1 MRPLPLPSSNLYHL
15 GAGVTMS
22 THPLMVPP
30 SLGKDFSMAPH
41 YQERRAAPSFHQ
53 PIHRRRTYDQPRTAP
68 RHPLKHRLLSV
79 DKAGR
84 LCPRGNTGA
93 HHNAVVA
100 EQIQLILRLA
110 VSSAHVTLRTL
121 AGKVEHILAACT
133 SPLRRSR
140 SWLQFVIAKCFDNV
154 MIRELPEGWALGL
167 AHWAVWLMPEALQ
180 VVVIHLVMPLYQ
192 AAGFASS
199 LAVTRSTTNFW
210 SEELRVLMQHTLDTL
225 RDIEWRPFAVSLAW
239 TAASSLAYMR
249 IGSPSERLSSSAG
262 TSLTRVLAIAAVA
275 AASGVTLA
283 IREAARVPAEL
294 ELRRR
299 AVAAVPSSRRRAA
312 RAARRGPGETPFEH
326 HNDAAYDAFA
336 SRATAATIIP
346 AIAASRQPAS
356 WLDPTLRTYL
366 KHIMGLCLLSLLL
379 DQVSLS
385 AWSTCFG
392 VFTPAYGAQSPPRLF
407 SLYGRADEDDVTT
420 SRGIAWALTGA
431 VSKDTPLQ
439 FQAKKVTPSLAAIL
453 LEDLRRCSVAVAGR
467 GHARFLRLLT
477 AGAAGCVAAV
487 TAMQSD
493 VLVMLRSRALLR
505 WAVATQPAMI
515 VEALPG
521 RGQIEGIRADDDA
534 TQPLLVI
541 SDDEEG
547 EEDDEEHA
555 ITDSTVSIGQTTST
569 SNALGL
575 ETREQQEA
583 SNQDFEEASFLLE
596 PPSFAS
602 ATPSTTA
609 SPLQYPPEDIAERNH
624 LGNVDFWTHSIDLLA
639 MPRSSS
645 AEDVQRYPVQGRL
658 DSSARRQDAA
668 LFNAALRARLGPEER
683 FEDDFAGSETESET
697 EEVASVA
704 TEEEEDVSWRTA
716 SSPSTPSRIR
726 TPPSRHSAYTT
737 PSTRGD
743 QADADAFDLN
753 LDLPTMDIGEAEA
766 QPVPAEQPHAAAS
779 NLNEQQ
785 AWAPG
790 ALERTAHLFV
800 SARARELAYEAA
812 LRRFEALPP
821 LPESLQQFV
830 PAPPLLPA
838 VFADEEQEAVVA
850 KEGRPTASWARVLFS
865 NSARSMRELLSEMRS
880 EEGMTAAW
888 RALVLARIVRTLTH
902 VALERQTI

>member
-1 MRPLPLPSSNLYHL
+1 
-15 GAGVTMS
+15 
-22 THPLMVPP
+22 
-30 SLGKDFSMAPH
+30 
-41 YQERRAAPSFHQ
+41 
-53 PIHRRRTYDQPRTAP
+53 
-68 RHPLKHRLLSV
+68 
-79 DKAGR
+79 
-84 LCPRGNTGA
+84 
-93 HHNAVVA
+93 
-100 EQIQLILRLA
+100 
-110 VSSAHVTLRTL
+110 
-121 AGKVEHILAACT
+121 
-133 SPLRRSR
+133 
-140 SWLQFVIAKCFDNV
+140 

-167 AHWAVWLMPEALQ
+167 AHWAVWFMPEALQ
-180 VVVIHLVMPLYQ
+180 VVVIHLVMPLYE

-199 LAVTRSTTNFW
+199 LAVTRSTTDSW
-210 SEELRVLMQHTLDTL
+210 SAEFRLLTQHALDTL

-249 IGSPSERLSSSAG
+249 IGSPSERLSSSVG

-275 AASGVTLA
+275 AASGVTVA

-299 AVAAVPSSRRRAA
+299 AVAAVPSSRRTAA

-346 AIAASRQPAS
+346 AVAASRQPAS

-366 KHIMGLCLLSLLL
+366 KHIMGLRLLSLLL

-392 VFTPAYGAQSPPRLF
+392 VFTPAYGVQSPPCLF
-407 SLYGRADEDDVTT
+407 SLHGRADEDDVTT
-420 SRGIAWALTGA
+420 SRGVAWALTRA
-431 VSKDTPLQ
+431 VSKDRPLQ
-439 FQAKKVTPSLAAIL
+439 FQGKEVTSGLAAIL
-453 LEDLRRCSVAVAGR
+453 FEDLRCCSVAVAGR

-477 AGAAGCVAAV
+477 AGAAGCVAAL

-505 WAVATQPAMI
+505 WAVATQPAMM

-521 RGQIEGIRADDDA
+521 QGRSDGMRADDDA

-541 SDDEEG
+541 SDD
-547 EEDDEEHA
+547 DEEA
-555 ITDSTVSIGQTTST
+555 GQEEEEERVVTDSTMSLRQTASM

-575 ETREQQEA
+575 ETREQQAA
-583 SNQDFEEASFLLE
+583 SNQDFEDASFLLE

-609 SPLQYPPEDIAERNH
+609 SPLQYPPEDIAERND
-624 LGNVDFWTHSIDLLA
+624 LENVDFWTHSIDLLA

-645 AEDVQRYPVQGRL
+645 GADVLRYPVQARL

-668 LFNAALRARLGPEER
+668 PFNAALRVRLGPEER

-716 SSPSTPSRIR
+716 SSPSTASTRR

-743 QADADAFDLN
+743 QADVGAFDLH
-753 LDLPTMDIGEAEA
+753 LDLPTMDMGEAET
-766 QPVPAEQPHAAAS
+766 QNVPAEQPHAAAS

-790 ALERTAHLFV
+790 ALERTAHLLL

-838 VFADEEQEAVVA
+838 VFADEEQEAVA
-850 KEGRPTASWARVLFS
+850 AEEGRPTASWARVLFS
-865 NSARSMRELLSEMRS
+865 DSARSMRELLSEMRS
-880 EEGMTAAW
+880 EEGTTAAR
-888 RALVLARIVRTLTH
+888 RALVFARIVRTLTH